1 MTLWWVSYLLNQLEV
16 VGYVT
21 TQRKF
26 RCVSFIWTSK
36 RPKIQQR
43 RKLASLS
50 YSLSSVCV
58 CTGSNLAP
66 LQKATHYFK
75 YQRRSY
81 RMIGGSNPTSPRPHL
96 ASYYTTILKE
106 GLSSAGKNVL
116 TCSIFNVNFENFQ
129 QQNSIL
135 LFWVGPYGP
144 LETHFNPHCE
154 ITGFRLRSA
163 LACKHN

>member
-81 RMIGGSNPTSPRPHL
+81 RMIVGSNPTSPRPHL

-116 TCSIFNVNFENFQ
+116 TCTDFQ
-129 QQNSIL
+129 RKFREFSTAKFHTSIL
-135 LFWVGPYGP
+135 GRP
-144 LETHFNPHCE
+144 LRASWNP
-154 ITGFRLRSA
+154 L
-163 LACKHN
+163 